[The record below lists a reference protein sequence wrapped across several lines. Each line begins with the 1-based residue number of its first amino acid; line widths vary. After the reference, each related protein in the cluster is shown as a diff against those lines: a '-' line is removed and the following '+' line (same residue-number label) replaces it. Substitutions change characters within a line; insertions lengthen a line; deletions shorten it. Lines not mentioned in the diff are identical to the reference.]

1 MESLLQRRRELM
13 VMSKGEDWAITAQ
26 DNPEVM
32 SVCYAKGL
40 CASADNMSVEECEA
54 VANVQN
60 GTHFRDS
67 AIVHFEEFAY
77 FVKSTGFPAG
87 AGAFA
92 GCTKLE
98 RLVFPSTFASTKNAG
113 QIFNCAKKPILV
125 FPRSSMVTLLNDGAR
140 DNINSYSSKIYV
152 PDALVNT
159 YKADTRWGVMSSKI
173 YPISEYSWQ
182 NLDVKKYLGL

>member
-1 MESLLQRRRELM
+1 MESLRQRRRELM

-32 SVCYAKGL
+32 SVCYAKGW
-40 CASADNMSVEECEA
+40 CASAYNMSVEECEA
-54 VANVQN
+54 VANVKN
-60 GTHFRDS
+60 GTPFINS

-77 FVKSTGFPAG
+77 FVKSTGFSAG

-98 RLVFPSTFASTKNAG
+98 RLVFPSTFASTSNAG
-113 QIFNCAKKPILV
+113 QIHGCAKKPILV
-125 FPRSSMVTLLNDGAR
+125 FPRSSMVTLNDGAR

-173 YPISEYSWQ
+173 YPISEYDWQ
-182 NLDVKKYLGL
+182 DTKVKQYLGL